1 MLSYPLLG
9 HFIFVRVSH
18 LDVVAE
24 YIVES
29 HLQTW
34 YSGAFAL
41 ALLQTQQIVLAR
53 IAYLTQFIEFV
64 IHAVAYHI
72 AAIEQIRGIGIDFA
86 SYAVANELAQIELLA
101 YAAKHLAI
109 ACFAQA
115 FNGLDGCQCGS
126 QLHQF
131 AWCDATYSHFRHQSL
146 EVAYG
151 FELLL

>member
-1 MLSYPLLG
+1 M
-9 HFIFVRVSH
+9 
-18 LDVVAE
+18 
-24 YIVES
+24 
-29 HLQTW
+29 
-34 YSGAFAL
+34 
-41 ALLQTQQIVLAR
+41 LQTQQIVLAR
-53 IAYLTQFIEFV
+53 IAYLTQFIEFG

-131 AWCDATYSHFRHQSL
+131 ARCDASHSHFRHQSL

-151 FELLL
+151 FELLLELFACFGVLEEMFHHIEAAIDLLHIFEREQYPSAQQASTHR